1 VAAVTTA
8 GHFRV
13 PFQGRPIAPAPVA
26 WTARIIRALGRLYAR
41 TPHGLWRLLRPLL
54 RWVADIDGRPPK
66 IRRGIED
73 PEGAEAAARRLA
85 KKDHLESLFRRAAL
99 AAVVLLAA
107 AGAGLL
113 VDIKLGPW
121 RGLGLAALLLAGLG
135 WAGRRTDTPVL
146 DLPPRAPDVPALTPD
161 LVLEA
166 LAAVGAPDAQLT
178 TPVQRTTVGW
188 QVDVHLPVL
197 ARTIA
202 ARREDLAG
210 QLLRPYDCVWPEP
223 LPGENP
229 NRLRLHVRRE
239 PATTGQP
246 WPIPDR
252 PDLTRPQP
260 IGVDLATGHQ
270 RTAHLDQHAVIGAQ
284 TRSGKTMLA
293 VGLASTELADPDTDA
308 IVIDCKGI
316 GDWSPVRPL
325 ASTYLTGHGDQ
336 ATQAARDTL
345 ASLRQEMAM
354 RIDAVHDG
362 HIAPGQLRRLAL
374 YVDECHLLFA
384 HEVYGQ
390 EFIRQFD
397 ALMSNSLAVRIYV
410 RLATQQPDR
419 DTLPQRVAGHAGLRI
434 AGRVPTQ
441 HVNDAVLGPGSY
453 SAGHRATGLGKR
465 QFIVSDGGQP
475 FTVRSY
481 DLDPH
486 AAAAAV
492 QRAAAVRP
500 QTVEPE
506 PQRTLLDDVLAVWP
520 QPEITPKVWTT
531 TLLAGLQRRWPE
543 YADMTAAQ
551 LGAALNR
558 AGSPTRDVKLGG
570 VTRKGPDLAATQAA
584 TRARP
589 GRYPTHTSSAR

>member
-1 VAAVTTA
+1 VTTTQ
-8 GHFRV
+8 HFRV
-13 PFQGRPIAPAPVA
+13 PFQGRPVAPAPVA

-121 RGLGLAALLLAGLG
+121 RALGIAALLLAGLG

-166 LAAVGAPDAQLT
+166 LAAVGAPDPRLIG
-178 TPVQRTTVGW
+178 PVLRTSVGW
-188 QVDVHLPVL
+188 QVDVNLGAA
-197 ARTIA
+197 ARTVIA
-202 ARREDLAG
+202 KREDLAG
-210 QLLRPYDCVWPEP
+210 HLGRPAPCVLPES
-223 LPGENP
+223 LPDSP
-229 NRLRLHVRRE
+229 FWLRLHVRQE
-239 PATTGQP
+239 AATTGQP

-284 TRSGKTMLA
+284 TRNGKTMLA
-293 VGLASTELADPDTDA
+293 LGLAGTELADPDTDLV
-308 IVIDCKGI
+308 VIDCKGI

-325 ASTYLTGHGDQ
+325 ASTYLIGHGDQ
-336 ATQAARDTL
+336 AIQAARDTL
-345 ASLRQEMAM
+345 ASLRQEMAV

-362 HIAPGQLRRLAL
+362 HAAPGQLRRLAL

-384 HEVYGQ
+384 HPTYGQ

-397 ALMSNSLAVRIYV
+397 VLMSNSLAVRIYV

-434 AGRVPTQ
+434 AGRVPT
-441 HVNDAVLGPGSY
+441 HTVNDAVLGPGSY
-453 SAGHRATGLGKR
+453 SAGVRATGLGKR
-465 QFIVSDGGQP
+465 QFIVADGGQP

-481 DLDPH
+481 DLDPN

-506 PQRTLLDDVLAVWP
+506 PQRTLLDDVRDIWP
-520 QPEITPKVWTT
+520 QQEPKAWTETLAANLARGWPDLYGGWTAT
-531 TLLAGLQRRWPE
+531 TLGRALVAHGVPTDTTRVGYAPGTKRGVLLADVKAQQ
-543 YADMTAAQ
+543 AAQ
-551 LGAALNR
+551 HRGNTGAY
-558 AGSPTRDVKLGG
+558 
-570 VTRKGPDLAATQAA
+570 AA
-584 TRARP
+584 TR
-589 GRYPTHTSSAR
+589 